1 MAMEP
6 RGLLCDEITSALDP
20 ELKNEVLVVL
30 ESLKREGLT
39 LILVTHEIGFAK
51 RAADRVVVLAGGKI
65 VEDGPPRAGHR
76 KSAGPADAAVL
87 EADDGLERMTERW
100 KKGI

>member
-1 MAMEP
+1 M
-6 RGLLCDEITSALDP
+6 RRDHRALDP

-30 ESLKREGLT
+30 ESLKRDGLT

-65 VEDGPPRAGHR
+65 IEDGSPQQVIGNPQAPRTQQFL
-76 KSAGPADAAVL
+76 KQMMV
-87 EADDGLERMTERW
+87 
-100 KKGI
+100 